1 MPQSAE
7 GYVHHIGRTERAY
20 STGASLSLW
29 WMCSANNCLFS
40 SSYMNIELS
49 QPIMSCI
56 ADMGSNVQG
65 FRYEMKGSSDRHH
78 DTSFAA
84 GHPGFPMGCL
94 FCCWG
99 QFRLS
104 PLQLAGVSSTD
115 LVLESPPPPP
125 LTTTNNHQLPPPPVP
140 TASVATAN
148 HQLDMYIHFENCTT
162 QLAIK
167 WNQLNLMQFL
177 KVYEVLTVFFRF
189 LFNAPDYAG
198 QSDVD

>member
-84 GHPGFPMGCL
+84 GHPGFPMG
-94 FCCWG
+94 
-99 QFRLS
+99 
-104 PLQLAGVSSTD
+104 
-115 LVLESPPPPP
+115 PPPPP